1 MISIVNHI
9 LICNG
14 YKNIELAQF
23 LEGYSCFL
31 FKPIDNK
38 DEFFVTIESHNQSDD
53 DAKNILENKADELFD
68 LIFYSNIVSP
78 FFKKNCTLILCQEYS
93 KIERSTIF
101 QIEEDPYNFK
111 KNVIIYSE
119 NELNSL
125 KDYLSKDNNIRL
137 TNEKINQIINSNNG
151 ADFLNF
157 KYNQEKTDN
166 YYSLIIK
173 IILKLPFITYIPQEQ
188 DLENLEDEIYNSLS
202 EKQKIIYKKLIDQD
216 IEWNENDIY
225 KNVCSIW
232 GETE

>member
-1 MISIVNHI
+1 MISIVNYI

-23 LEGYSCFL
+23 LEGYFCFL

-151 ADFLNF
+151 TDFLNF

>member
-1 MISIVNHI
+1 MISIVNYI

-14 YKNIELAQF
+14 YKTIEIAQL

-38 DEFFVTIESHNQSDD
+38 DEFFVTIESHSQSDD

-68 LIFYSNIVSP
+68 LIFSSNIVSP

-111 KNVIIYSE
+111 KNVIVYSE

-125 KDYLSKDNNIRL
+125 KDYLSKDNNISL

-151 ADFLNF
+151 SDFLNF
-157 KYNQEKTDN
+157 KSNQEKTDN

-188 DLENLEDEIYNSLS
+188 DLENLEEEIYNSLS
-202 EKQKIIYKKLIDQD
+202 EKQKIIYEKLIDQD

>member
-1 MISIVNHI
+1 MISIVNDI

-14 YKNIELAQF
+14 YKTIELAQL

-38 DEFFVTIESHNQSDD
+38 DEFFVTIESHNQSDE

-68 LIFYSNIVSP
+68 LIFSCNIASP

-111 KNVIIYSE
+111 KNVIVYSK

-125 KDYLSKDNNIRL
+125 KDYLSKDNNISL

-151 ADFLNF
+151 SEFLNF
-157 KYNQEKTDN
+157 KTN
-166 YYSLIIK
+166 
-173 IILKLPFITYIPQEQ
+173 
-188 DLENLEDEIYNSLS
+188 
-202 EKQKIIYKKLIDQD
+202 
-216 IEWNENDIY
+216 
-225 KNVCSIW
+225 
-232 GETE
+232 